1 MSDVSDS
8 VRLVLH
14 RSLSSLFTSI
24 APERLA
30 ELCRHVDLRDLR
42 VGEILMSEWD
52 SATEVF
58 ILLKGCCGIYS
69 QGTELRL
76 RLVETVEQV
85 GEIIGA
91 QAFLEGRQFRSA
103 SIVALDE
110 VQVAVLPGASFRE
123 LLSSDELAAG
133 QLKARAAQLAINKL
147 GVLAQYALRKLGVLA
162 DELDQQPVPRRIPQG
177 TLRQYAAGSVI
188 YHAGEA
194 ADCAWFLVA
203 GEVALSQPGSLQ
215 PSETI
220 RAGLLFGDSEVI
232 AGTPRLEQ
240 AVALTSVEVLSFDAR
255 LLANCQQQGGRI
267 STILTAL
274 ASAHKLPQLGTVYRY
289 LAQVDHQPCLVS
301 DYTKP
306 SGQRIRVRYF
316 AHLPQL
322 EAARQDVSGATV
334 TLASPDRSRL
344 IVLTPA
350 GIVTGLTV
358 HGEWN
363 QLPDAMS
370 LVLRGGSLADW
381 QRKAFQS
388 SGELL
393 LENATSRTP
402 AGAEII
408 CACTNSTTSMLRAAA
423 RNATCVDDL
432 TRTTGAGGICGG
444 CRARLPL
451 FLGQLEVSLC
461 RLRRTPLAEGAIRI
475 RLEAFDETPLPAA
488 QTGQFIRVE
497 ALIDGTWVGRPYTLI
512 DASARAYELG
522 VKLEENGFFS
532 NWLNT
537 ATDGTLVRVLPPQGD
552 VCPASLSKHGIGYQF
567 VPIVSPITEGEITP
581 GYRCAAGRTRMRAAR
596 TP

>member
-1 MSDVSDS
+1 
-8 VRLVLH
+8 
-14 RSLSSLFTSI
+14 
-24 APERLA
+24 
-30 ELCRHVDLRDLR
+30 
-42 VGEILMSEWD
+42 
-52 SATEVF
+52 
-58 ILLKGCCGIYS
+58 
-69 QGTELRL
+69 
-76 RLVETVEQV
+76 
-85 GEIIGA
+85 
-91 QAFLEGRQFRSA
+91 
-103 SIVALDE
+103 
-110 VQVAVLPGASFRE
+110 
-123 LLSSDELAAG
+123 
-133 QLKARAAQLAINKL
+133 
-147 GVLAQYALRKLGVLA
+147 
-162 DELDQQPVPRRIPQG
+162 
-177 TLRQYAAGSVI
+177 
-188 YHAGEA
+188 
-194 ADCAWFLVA
+194 
-203 GEVALSQPGSLQ
+203 
-215 PSETI
+215 
-220 RAGLLFGDSEVI
+220 
-232 AGTPRLEQ
+232 
-240 AVALTSVEVLSFDAR
+240 
-255 LLANCQQQGGRI
+255 
-267 STILTAL
+267 TILTAL

-552 VCPASLSKHGIGYQF
+552 VCPAADDPRPLLYVVAGIGVTPAVAGVRKLATHRPIHVLYSFRSPAVAACLDELQTAAAAGHIQLLQHCTAELGRLDAEAVAKFAATLGAAEVVVCGPGDFNRMVLSKLAENPALTLKADSFDHPQRGEGQLLQPGGWRRKNFTPDYPAGP
-567 VPIVSPITEGEITP
+567 PIPRG
-581 GYRCAAGRTRMRAAR
+581 AK
-596 TP
+596 